1 MKVIEVGGA
10 ILLLAA
16 GQVLHGGKFHLDVPS
31 YHGEPLPT
39 NPFNTMATATVQTFS
54 WAENIFLSRIPL

>member
-1 MKVIEVGGA
+1 MKVIEVGGV
-10 ILLLAA
+10 LLLAVDLA
-16 GQVLHGGKFHLDVPS
+16 IHGGGFHLDVPS

-39 NPFNTMATATVQTFS
+39 NPFNTMATATAQTFS